1 MTVKEVCTVTTKYI
15 WGLLLN
21 NYSEC
26 AIRQVFETDKTGFS
40 VEFWIFS
47 GFGSKASDIEN
58 LSLKTYIFIL
68 PSLHRVKIVPR

>member
-26 AIRQVFETDKTGFS
+26 ASRQVFETDKNWLFYGILDF
-40 VEFWIFS
+40 FLAL
-47 GFGSKASDIEN
+47 KAKHVI
-58 LSLKTYIFIL
+58 LKTC
-68 PSLHRVKIVPR
+68 P